1 VLPELAGAVIILRPT
16 LPLTHGQVLIQALSF
31 LIAAPSMETKP
42 MRARDTDVLQ
52 YSEEPVAGPAIG
64 IKDLLLALH
73 RGWRF
78 PVFGSIIGLILGLS
92 YMVSI
97 PPLYKSNAQ
106 IVLDRSMNRYLQT
119 NKVVDE
125 PTFDQAE
132 LESQIHIL
140 LSESIIIPVVRS
152 MDLVHD
158 TEFVGPPNGFGAQSL
173 LSSGKI
179 IRMLKQSIGLTDEAQ
194 SKIDSDSL
202 PERIAVEA
210 FMKRLSVARED
221 VANVINVTFA
231 AEDPRKAADIANA
244 IADAYL
250 ATRLESKS
258 ESTKIASQWLQDRLM
273 KLRVQA
279 IEADRTLQNYK
290 IANNLVTT
298 DKASPNS
305 EQLTA
310 LKTQL
315 ANARMAVA
323 DVKARLERIQQTL
336 NDGNL
341 SATVPD
347 ALNNAVIVRLRGQ
360 YMDLAAKLAEIEPRV
375 APGHGSVV
383 KFREQMSELRE
394 LIRAEEERIA
404 GSYASEYQIA
414 KARESELAAAVTQL
428 VGEAGTSNQAQV
440 KMRELESSA
449 DTLRSLYNSYL
460 QKFKEIDTVPTGTA
474 PVQDARIITRAA
486 PPLHKSS
493 SKKALVVFAGS
504 IMVGFCLGAGI
515 PLTRE
520 WIADVFRSPDT
531 VEKITDIPCVTLPA
545 VNTAQERT
553 ASVLTI
559 EDFVLDSPYSR
570 FTETLRNIKALINA
584 AHLARDAKV
593 IGIVSSV
600 AKEGKTTI
608 AANLAALM
616 IASSGSRTLLIDGD
630 LHKRLLTARLAPD
643 AREGLIEALA
653 NPSRLS
659 AIVSKRERSGLDV
672 LPCVLSGRIPNAAE
686 LLGSPEMDKLLVAA
700 RSTYDYIIIE
710 IAPIMSVV
718 DIKMVERF
726 IDRFI
731 FVIQWGQTKR
741 HLVLE
746 ALTEAPIRD
755 RIIGII
761 LNNADPV
768 ALRRI
773 EAYKGDR
780 FRDYYEEG

>member
-1 VLPELAGAVIILRPT
+1 
-16 LPLTHGQVLIQALSF
+16 
-31 LIAAPSMETKP
+31 M
-42 MRARDTDVLQ
+42 
-52 YSEEPVAGPAIG
+52 
-64 IKDLLLALH
+64 
-73 RGWRF
+73 
-78 PVFGSIIGLILGLS
+78 IGLIAGLS
-92 YMVSI
+92 YIVTI
-97 PPLYKSNAQ
+97 PPLYKSTAQ
-106 IVLDRSMNRYLQT
+106 IVMDRSMNRYLQT
-119 NKVVDE
+119 NKIVDE

-140 LSESIIIPVVRS
+140 QSESIVVPVVRS
-152 MDLVHD
+152 LNLTHD
-158 TEFVGPPNGFGAQSL
+158 PEFVGPPNGFSARNL
-173 LSSGKI
+173 LSYGNVV
-179 IRMLKQSIGLTDEAQ
+179 RMVKQLFGWKDIESA
-194 SKIDSDSL
+194 IDPESL
-202 PERIAVEA
+202 GERVAVEA
-210 FMKRLSVARED
+210 FLKRLSVNRED

-231 AEDPRKAADIANA
+231 SENPSKAANIANA
-244 IADAYL
+244 VAEAYL

-258 ESTKIASQWLQDRLM
+258 DSTKIASQWLQDRLM

-279 IEADRTLQNYK
+279 IEADRALQNYK
-290 IANNLVTT
+290 IANNLVNTE
-298 DKASPNS
+298 KGLPNS
-305 EQLTA
+305 EQLAA

-323 DVKARLERIQQTL
+323 DAKARFDRIQQTL
-336 NDGNL
+336 TDGNQ

-360 YMDLAAKLAEIEPRV
+360 YMDLAARLAEIEPRV
-375 APGHGSVV
+375 PPGHGSVA

-414 KARESELAAAVTQL
+414 KARESGLSAAVAQL
-428 VGEAGTSNQAQV
+428 VGEAGTSTQAQV

-449 DTLRSLYNSYL
+449 DTLRNLYNGYL
-460 QKFKEIDTVPTGTA
+460 QKFKEIDTIPTETA
-474 PVQDARIITRAA
+474 PIQDARIITRAA

-493 SKKALVVFAGS
+493 SKKAIAVFAGS
-504 IMVGFCLGAGI
+504 IMVGLFLGAGAAVAK
-515 PLTRE
+515 E
-520 WIADVFRSPDT
+520 WMADVFRSPDA
-531 VEKITDIPCVTLPA
+531 VEQVTDIHCVILPA
-545 VNTAQERT
+545 VNAAQERT
-553 ASVLTI
+553 ALVAARERKALVAAQERSASILAI

-570 FTETLRNIKALINA
+570 FTEALRNIKALIST
-584 AHLARDAKV
+584 AHLTRDVKV

-630 LHKRLLTARLAPD
+630 LHKRLLTARLAPH

-659 AIVSKRERSGLDV
+659 AIVCKRQRSGLDV
-672 LPCVLSGRIPNAAE
+672 LPCVLSGRVPNAAE
-686 LLGSPEMDKLLVAA
+686 LLGSPEMEQLLAAA
-700 RSTYDYIIIE
+700 RKAYDYIIIE

-731 FVIQWGQTKR
+731 FVVQWGQTKR

-746 ALTEAPIRD
+746 ALTEAPMIRE
-755 RIIGII
+755 RVLGII
-761 LNNADPV
+761 LNKADPV

-773 EAYKGDR
+773 ESYKGER